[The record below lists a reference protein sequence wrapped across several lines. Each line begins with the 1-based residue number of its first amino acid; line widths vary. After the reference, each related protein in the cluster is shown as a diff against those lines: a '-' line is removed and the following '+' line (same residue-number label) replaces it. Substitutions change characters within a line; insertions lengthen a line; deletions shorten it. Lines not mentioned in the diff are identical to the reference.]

1 VTSRPGNVA
10 EVERLRKLYEDELEA
25 ILQDG
30 VDAGLFRLDDTK
42 VTPLAIIAMLTG
54 ISIRYQADGRL
65 SLNRI
70 ETLYVGMVRRLV
82 GL

>member
-30 VDAGLFRLDDTK
+30 VDTGLFRLDDTK